1 MAENY
6 KVLAQGQLPSTAGI
20 LYTVPGGGMAIV
32 SRIVLVNTDG
42 ASAHTATLY
51 VDGTAAANEIMPAT
65 SINPNDRITDEG
77 RMTLGATNTIQGKAD
92 AGAEVT
98 YTIFGLEIV

>member
-1 MAENY
+1 MADNY
-6 KVLAQGQLPSTAGI
+6 KVLAQGQLSNVAGV
-20 LYTVPGGGMAIV
+20 LYTVPGGGMTII

-65 SINPNDRITDEG
+65 TINPADRITDEG
-77 RMTLGATNTIQGKAD
+77 RMTLGATNTIQGSAD
-92 AGAEVT
+92 VAAKIT